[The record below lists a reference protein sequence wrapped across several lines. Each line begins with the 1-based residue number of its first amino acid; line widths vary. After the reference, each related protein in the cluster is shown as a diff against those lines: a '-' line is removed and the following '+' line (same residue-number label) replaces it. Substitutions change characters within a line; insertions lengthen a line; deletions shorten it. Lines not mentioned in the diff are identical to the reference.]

1 DNGVGFDPVHKEQA
15 FGAFKRLHNASQ
27 FEGTGVGL
35 AIVHRV
41 ISRHG
46 GESWAESAINKG
58 TTIHV
63 ALPKNEQERKVPP
76 FFKVA

>member
-1 DNGVGFDPVHKEQA
+1 
-15 FGAFKRLHNASQ
+15 
-27 FEGTGVGL
+27 VGL

-41 ISRHG
+41 VGRHG
-46 GESWAESAINKG
+46 GEVWAESRVDHG

-63 ALPKNEQERKVPP
+63 ALPNSLHERRQPP